1 VHDRLASEP
10 GKANRVK
17 GKRVQFDDETWLAL
31 DTLARDSRRNFQA
44 LADEAFADLLRKHG
58 RPASLS
64 DALRESVRRT
74 AANDMSEGAAAAPRK
89 GAAKTIRE
97 ARKGKRPRRR

>member
-1 VHDRLASEP
+1 M
-10 GKANRVK
+10 K

-31 DTLARDSRRNFQA
+31 DTLARDNRRNFQA

-74 AANDMSEGAAAAPRK
+74 AANDMSEGAAPAPRK
-89 GAAKTIRE
+89 GAKATRE
-97 ARKGKRPRRR
+97 ARKGRRPRRR